1 MINTSALSPGTVLQ
15 SPTRAYTIQA
25 VLGQGGFGIT
35 YSATYF
41 DIVDGEMTMM
51 FAAVKEHF
59 ISSLSMRDPQ
69 TSQVINSTAVAGR
82 VEASLKDF
90 TSEARRLNSLRGANP
105 NIVDVIDVF
114 TANNTAYYVME
125 HLGNNNLRDYVKS
138 RGTLTL
144 SDTYTLMR
152 PIIEA
157 VAYLHESQITHLD
170 IKPAN
175 IMLAGR
181 HDGTTRPVL
190 IDFGLSKHYNDDGN
204 ATSTIN
210 IQGFSDGYAPLE
222 QYGGISKFSPQSD
235 VYALAA
241 NIIYCLTGH
250 TPPKA
255 TDLDSDKAINAI
267 IPRAIPAKVR
277 AVLVKALQNSRALRY
292 DNARLLLRDL
302 DKAINNPK
310 SSASN
315 TTVNTTKSTH
325 SSRHILVIALS
336 IIVLALIGMG
346 GFYIYKH
353 FNSSAS
359 SLTSDDSSSPSSSNN
374 NSSLTYATAFGT
386 GNNGFIVADDGT
398 CIFYDEVNNVPYP
411 AGVGQWEDY
420 TDGHG
425 TKIYFNAQNAG
436 NRNNRYF
443 HGNQIYNIEGSLSN
457 NTIYLSCNSNNGKI
471 ANYVNQINTLPML
484 GSIQISSILS
494 KTTWKCEQLDTT
506 FTFYTTYFGTFDY
519 RGRLIRFNY
528 LVIGD
533 VMSLSSENNYYHGNI
548 TDTDIGATLTLHS
561 QNNQL
566 TLKRIE

>member
-241 NIIYCLTGH
+241 NILYCLTGH

-302 DKAINNPK
+302 DKAIKVNQLSPK
-310 SSASN
+310 P
-315 TTVNTTKSTH
+315 TGRTTKVTTK
-325 SSRHILVIALS
+325 IKYTVIFCLL
-336 IIVLALIGMG
+336 LALGIGIG
-346 GFYIYKH
+346 VLINYFTKESKYI
-353 FNSSAS
+353 S
-359 SLTSDDSSSPSSSNN
+359 TT
-374 NSSLTYATAFGT
+374 TYAYIDHSDSDRNLYFMLTDDKQAVITFNDGDYMFPTAVGTWSGSPGNYNMSFTESSYGNQYAPIFFGNPNIDYDVQLT
-386 GNNGFIVADDGT
+386 GGDISPYISVTLNNGSPQTINLAD
-398 CIFYDEVNNVPYP
+398 
-411 AGVGQWEDY
+411 
-420 TDGHG
+420 
-425 TKIYFNAQNAG
+425 YFP
-436 NRNNRYF
+436 
-443 HGNQIYNIEGSLSN
+443 ES
-457 NTIYLSCNSNNGKI
+457 T
-471 ANYVNQINTLPML
+471 T
-484 GSIQISSILS
+484 LS
-494 KTTWKCEQLDTT
+494 KTIKEYRLDNSLVGTKWEINDGKDQAT
-506 FTFYTTYFGTFDY
+506 IQFISPVTCKFTFKDDSATVNYLYLEG
-519 RGRLIRFNY
+519 GY
-528 LVIGD
+528 LVIT
-533 VMSLSSENNYYHGNI
+533 LWNYFKGQLY
-548 TDTDIGATLTLHS
+548 TQDIGSSATMTNYADS
-561 QNNQL
+561 SDTC